1 MVGVAATSTARR
13 AFTGVDFFLKNKIVK
28 PYKLVVKFNYSSIKV
43 A

>member
-1 MVGVAATSTARR
+1 
-13 AFTGVDFFLKNKIVK
+13 VDFFLKNKIVK